1 MQMHQNIESL
11 LASQKT
17 EAAFNLIVNSY
28 SERLYWHIR
37 RMVTD
42 HDDADDVLQNTFL
55 KVWRALPKFR
65 QDSNIY
71 TWLYRIAT
79 NESLIHLRKKKDN
92 LRFDDVANGMHES
105 LTADTFFEGDKAQ
118 AKLHAAVAALPEKQK
133 AVFNLRYF
141 EEMPYREISEVLKTS
156 EGGLKAQYHH
166 AVKKIEAFLKTD

>member
-55 KVWRALPKFR
+55 NVWRALPKFR
-65 QDSNIY
+65 QDANIY

-79 NESLIHLRKKKDN
+79 NEALSHLRKKKTHTS
-92 LRFDDVANGMHES
+92 FEDVANTVQKNLE
-105 LTADTFFEGDKAQ
+105 ADTFFEGDEAQ
-118 AKLHAAVAALPEKQK
+118 AKLQAAVAALPEKQK
-133 AVFNLRYF
+133 AVFTLRYF
-141 EEMPYREISEVLKTS
+141 EEMPYKEMAEVLNTS

-166 AVKKIEAFLKTD
+166 AVKKIEAFIKFD